1 MLCFII
7 QFDTNTNVNTSCFCF
22 VLNTDCSSNV
32 AKCSDGFTLSLLVR
46 FDYNPSPE
54 TTIQAIST
62 SSNNNNNS
70 TSNTFKSWSLTR
82 KGDQMKFEV
91 FIKNNNNNNKN
102 NNNADQSPIVLS
114 VTRKFKLKLWYHLT
128 FTLSP
133 IDAESPDLR
142 MYINGQFTDKGIVG
156 SSPRKN
162 FNSDK
167 PLKFSLSSVI
177 YLGSPLY
184 DKDGSLLTTGNGGSA
199 IATSYDNIAMW
210 HWDLNAD
217 EVRKNYETIL
227 GKSIVICVNSV

>member
-1 MLCFII
+1 
-7 QFDTNTNVNTSCFCF
+7 
-22 VLNTDCSSNV
+22 
-32 AKCSDGFTLSLLVR
+32 
-46 FDYNPSPE
+46 
-54 TTIQAIST
+54 
-62 SSNNNNNS
+62 
-70 TSNTFKSWSLTR
+70 
-82 KGDQMKFEV
+82 MKFEV
-91 FIKNNNNNNKN
+91 FIKNNNSN

-156 SSPRKN
+156 SSHRKN
-162 FNSDK
+162 FNK
-167 PLKFSLSSVI
+167 PLKSSLSSVI

-184 DKDGSLLTTGNGGSA
+184 DKDGNLLTTGNGGSA

-210 HWDLNAD
+210 HRDLNAD